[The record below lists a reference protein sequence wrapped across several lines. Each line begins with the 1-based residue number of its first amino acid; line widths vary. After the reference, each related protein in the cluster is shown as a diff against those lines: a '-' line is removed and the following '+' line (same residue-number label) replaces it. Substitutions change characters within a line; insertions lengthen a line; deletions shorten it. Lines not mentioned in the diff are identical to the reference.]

1 MNSFSVGG
9 PVIAVGTTDISAVRA
24 AEIAGQMRACRVAE
38 TAQKGR
44 KNDGEEKTQL

>member
-24 AEIAGQMRACRVAE
+24 AEIAGQMRACRAGGDSAE
-38 TAQKGR
+38 R
-44 KNDGEEKTQL
+44 KEK